1 MSANHLAVKRGR
13 YQGMESI
20 EITGPFDAIE
30 PELEGYIKQVL
41 EEGQTDIV
49 FDLSKTTYL
58 TSPGIGMIIKAIKW
72 FHAVNGSV
80 FVYGATSDTREFFA
94 LSRIDTYLTFI

>member
-1 MSANHLAVKRGR
+1 MSANHLVVKRGR

-20 EITGPFDAIE
+20 EITGPFDTVE

-58 TSPGIGMIIKAIKW
+58 TSPGIGVLIKAIKW
-72 FHAVNGSV
+72 FHAVNGTV
-80 FVYGATSDTREFFA
+80 FVYGATKDIKEFFT
-94 LSRIDTYLTFI
+94 LSRIETYLRFI

>member
-1 MSANHLAVKRGR
+1 MSASRLSVKRGR

-20 EITGPFDAIE
+20 EITGPFDVSK

-41 EEGQTDIV
+41 EEGQTEIV

-58 TSPGIGMIIKAIKW
+58 TSPGIGVLIKAIKW

-80 FVYGATSDTREFFA
+80 FVYGATKDIRDFFT
-94 LSRIDTYLTFI
+94 LSRIESFFQYL

>member
-1 MSANHLAVKRGR
+1 MSASHLSVKRGR
-13 YQGMESI
+13 YQGMESL
-20 EITGPFDAIE
+20 EITGPFDVSE
-30 PELEGYIKQVL
+30 PKLEGYIKQVL

-58 TSPGIGMIIKAIKW
+58 TSPGIGVLIKAIKW

-80 FVYGATSDTREFFA
+80 FVYGATRDIRDFFA
-94 LSRIDTYLTFI
+94 LSRIEGFIHYL